1 MQWLRTLSRQHWL
14 RGLVGGCTLFL
25 GACSANSSDPRPS
38 GRTSPAP
45 TVPDTNGAPDG
56 VPSTSRSSPLLAP
69 PSPLRRL
76 TREEY
81 NNTVRDLL
89 NDSSAPAGGF
99 AGESIG
105 GSGFATPGIVSA
117 QDVSGYMDAAEA
129 LSSAS
134 MSKLISGLNCDPALQ
149 GDAICAK
156 RFVES
161 FGGRAYRRTLTA
173 AEEADLLQVF
183 TEAGALPG
191 NVTFTDKLQLLVRA
205 ILQSPQFLYHWELGL
220 SAPKVANGVVR
231 LTPYEVAS
239 RLSYFLWSTMPDDA
253 LLGAA
258 EANRL
263 GTPNDLAAEV
273 TRMLQD
279 PKARDTVTSFH
290 SQWLKLDNL
299 LRIVKDPTTYPLFN
313 DALRRDMKAENAAFV
328 NHVLLDSDAKL
339 TTLLSATF
347 SFVNEPLAKLY
358 GVTGVTGTGLR
369 KVALNASERA
379 GILTQT
385 ALLSTTANAYE
396 GSLILRGKLLREQF
410 LCQRLAPPPAVVPPI
425 PALAPGQSL
434 RERSVIHMSNAS
446 CKVCHELMDPIGY
459 GFGNYDAIGAY
470 RTTEAGKTIDASGS
484 ISGLD
489 GSDQSFNGPAE
500 LAALL
505 STSSQVRNCVAKQW
519 FRFAFRRAEL
529 PEDAPSLS
537 SAFDAFEKADY
548 DIRTLLSALAQS
560 PSFSYRSLAPGELSQ

>member
-1 MQWLRTLSRQHWL
+1 M
-14 RGLVGGCTLFL
+14 
-25 GACSANSSDPRPS
+25 NDP
-38 GRTSPAP
+38 
-45 TVPDTNGAPDG
+45 
-56 VPSTSRSSPLLAP
+56 
-69 PSPLRRL
+69 
-76 TREEY
+76 
-81 NNTVRDLL
+81 
-89 NDSSAPAGGF
+89 SAPAGAF

-117 QDVSGYMDAAEA
+117 QDVSGYMDAAET
-129 LSSAS
+129 LAS
-134 MSKLISGLNCDPALQ
+134 GNAGKLASGLSCDPALQ
-149 GDAICAK
+149 GDAMCAK
-156 RFVES
+156 QFVEG
-161 FGGRAYRRTLTA
+161 FGRRAYRRRLTP
-173 AEEADLLQVF
+173 AEVADLLQVF

-220 SAPKVANGVVR
+220 SAPHVTNGAIR

-239 RLSYFLWSTMPDDA
+239 RLSYFLWSSMPDEE

-263 GTPNDLAAEV
+263 GTPSSLAAEV

-290 SQWLKLDNL
+290 SQWLRLDNV
-299 LRIVKDPTTYPLFN
+299 LRITKDPTTYPLFN

-339 TTLLSATF
+339 ATLLGATF
-347 SFVNEPLAKLY
+347 SFANEPLAKLY
-358 GVTGVTGTGLR
+358 GVAGVTGTGLR
-369 KVALNASERA
+369 KVALDASERA

-396 GSLILRGKLLREQF
+396 ASLILRGQLLREQF
-410 LCQRLAPPPAVVPPI
+410 LCQPLAPPPAVVPPL

-434 RERSVIHMSNAS
+434 RERSKAHMTNAS
-446 CKVCHELMDPIGY
+446 CKVCHELIDPIGY

-470 RTTEAGKTIDASGS
+470 RTTEAGKAIDASGS

-505 STSSQVRNCVAKQW
+505 SNSNQVKNCIAKQW

>member
-1 MQWLRTLSRQHWL
+1 
-14 RGLVGGCTLFL
+14 
-25 GACSANSSDPRPS
+25 
-38 GRTSPAP
+38 
-45 TVPDTNGAPDG
+45 
-56 VPSTSRSSPLLAP
+56 
-69 PSPLRRL
+69 
-76 TREEY
+76 
-81 NNTVRDLL
+81 L
-89 NDSSAPAGGF
+89 NDSSAPASGF

-117 QDVSGYMDAAEA
+117 QDVSGYMDAAQA
-129 LSSAS
+129 LASSHTGKLAS
-134 MSKLISGLNCDPALQ
+134 DLSCDPALQ
-149 GDAICAK
+149 GDAVCAK
-156 RFVES
+156 KFVEG
-161 FGGRAYRRTLTA
+161 FGRRAYRRSLTPP
-173 AEEADLLQVF
+173 EVADLLQVF
-183 TEAGALPG
+183 TEASALPG
-191 NVTFTDKLQLLVRA
+191 NVKFTEKLQLLVRA

-220 SAPKVANGVVR
+220 TSPLVANGVIR

-239 RLSYFLWSTMPDDA
+239 RLSYFLWSSMPDEA

-258 EANRL
+258 LANRL
-263 GTPNDLAAEV
+263 GTPSGVAAEV

-279 PKARDTVTSFH
+279 PKARDTVASFH
-290 SQWLKLDNL
+290 AQWLRLDNVL
-299 LRIVKDPTTYPLFN
+299 QITKDPTTYPFFN

-339 TTLLSATF
+339 ATLLGSTF

-358 GVTGVTGTGLR
+358 GVAGVTGTGLR

-385 ALLSTTANAYE
+385 ALLSATANAYE
-396 GSLILRGKLLREQF
+396 GSLILRGELVREQF
-410 LCQRLAPPPAVVPPI
+410 LCQGLAPPPAVVPPL

-434 RERSVIHMSNAS
+434 RERSTAHMSNPS

-470 RTTEAGKTIDASGS
+470 RTTEAGKAIDASGS

-505 STSSQVRNCVAKQW
+505 SNSNQVKNCIAKQW

-537 SAFDAFEKADY
+537 SALNAFEKADY
-548 DIRTLLSALAQS
+548 DIRTLLSALALS

>member
-1 MQWLRTLSRQHWL
+1 MCIR
-14 RGLVGGCTLFL
+14 
-25 GACSANSSDPRPS
+25 D
-38 GRTSPAP
+38 
-45 TVPDTNGAPDG
+45 
-56 VPSTSRSSPLLAP
+56 
-69 PSPLRRL
+69 RL
-76 TREEY
+76 TRDEY

-89 NDSSAPAGGF
+89 NDPSAPAGAF

-117 QDVSGYMDAAEA
+117 QDVSGYMDAAETLTSVNVGKVA
-129 LSSAS
+129 
-134 MSKLISGLNCDPALQ
+134 SGLSCDPALQ
-149 GDAICAK
+149 RDAMCAK
-156 RFVES
+156 QFVEA
-161 FGGRAYRRTLTA
+161 FGRRAYRRRLTP
-173 AEEADLLQVF
+173 AEVADLLQVF

-220 SAPKVANGVVR
+220 SAPHVTNGAIR

-239 RLSYFLWSTMPDDA
+239 RLSYFLWSSMPDEE

-263 GTPNDLAAEV
+263 DTPSSLAAEV

-279 PKARDTVTSFH
+279 P
-290 SQWLKLDNL
+290 
-299 LRIVKDPTTYPLFN
+299 
-313 DALRRDMKAENAAFV
+313 AAFV

-339 TTLLSATF
+339 ATLLGATF

-358 GVTGVTGTGLR
+358 GVAGVTGTGLR
-369 KVALNASERA
+369 KVALDASERA

-396 GSLILRGKLLREQF
+396 ASLILRGQLLREQF
-410 LCQRLAPPPAVVPPI
+410 LCQPLAPPPAVVPPL

-434 RERSVIHMSNAS
+434 RERSKAHMTNAS
-446 CKVCHELMDPIGY
+446 CKVCHELIDPIGY

-470 RTTEAGKTIDASGS
+470 RTTEAGKAIDASGS

-505 STSSQVRNCVAKQW
+505 SNSNQVKNCIAKQW